1 MPAEIRSPIDGMLPR
16 ERLAASLLA
25 RGKTC
30 RAVAIELNITERTL
44 YKWRKRPAVQRA
56 IFSYQQELID
66 SSAGQSISVIPD
78 AVRVL
83 SEIVNDPE
91 ARAADR
97 IAASRALMHSSQMY
111 QERKMLERTIR
122 DLEDQLYGLEDG
134 APPEAPEV
142 VDPDFG
148 PDLDRLPSAAL
159 DSEDA
164 E

>member
-30 RAVAIELNITERTL
+30 RAVANELNITERTL

-56 IFSYQQELID
+56 IFTYQQELID

-83 SEIVNDPE
+83 SEIINDPE
-91 ARAADR
+91 ARASDR

-142 VDPDFG
+142 VDADFG
-148 PDLDRLPSAAL
+148 PDLDLLPSAAP
-159 DSEDA
+159 DPEDA